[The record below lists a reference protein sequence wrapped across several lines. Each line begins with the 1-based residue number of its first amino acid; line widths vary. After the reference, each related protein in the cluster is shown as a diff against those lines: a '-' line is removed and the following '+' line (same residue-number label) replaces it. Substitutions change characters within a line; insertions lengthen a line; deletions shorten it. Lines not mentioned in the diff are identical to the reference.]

1 MCAGGGGEGGLP
13 PRHLARTAPGLLRL
27 GQYPSLLSPCPRPG
41 LSPLCSPECEG
52 SRWEQPQQVEGAVTG
67 RSPGVVSG
75 WLHPWPVRARCPWSP
90 AGEGWARESGQEALG
105 VLGGPQQGGAAQA
118 SLEAVGMEGTGLL
131 ERHPWVGSAD
141 SHGLS

>member
-1 MCAGGGGEGGLP
+1 M
-13 PRHLARTAPGLLRL
+13 
-27 GQYPSLLSPCPRPG
+27 
-41 LSPLCSPECEG
+41 
-52 SRWEQPQQVEGAVTG
+52 TG

-75 WLHPWPVRARCPWSP
+75 WLHPRPVRARCPWSP